1 MRSAVCDRNDE
12 LITGRRD
19 DLAAC
24 VIARTVRSM
33 FSVRKGDRVGIK
45 ELGGKVSGPYVVTG
59 FSGFDVEVTCV
70 RTGRRMVVLQSDL
83 CQYSGS
89 R

>member
-1 MRSAVCDRNDE
+1 MVERADLRSSATHT
-12 LITGRRD
+12 TG
-19 DLAAC
+19 LAPTGPAG
-24 VIARTVRSM
+24 TVHPM

-45 ELGGKVSGPYVVTG
+45 ELGGKVSGPYVVSG
-59 FSGFDVEVTCV
+59 FSGFDVEVTCT

-83 CQYSGS
+83 CQYSSS